1 MRAKV
6 LGFIFHGFR
15 DGWLRELI
23 RDTTRDAYVDI
34 GDKAATKGFGP
45 AIRS

>member
-15 DGWLRELI
+15 DGWLREL